1 MECNIFNI
9 QKFSV
14 SDGPGIR
21 TTVFMKGCPLKCL
34 WCHNPESGTANP
46 EIFYNEEKCI
56 LCGRCQNFCK
66 EGCHVID
73 KAHAFNR
80 KMCNACGECTRN
92 CISGALEI
100 IGKTMKCEDI
110 VEEVLKDKMFY
121 DASGGGVTL
130 SGGEPMFQHE
140 ATYEILRLAKREGIH
155 TAVETCGYAEK
166 ESFEKVYKLVDLF
179 LFDYKESDPVKHRD
193 FTGVSNELILN
204 NLEFLNEMGAD
215 IILRCPLIPTLND
228 NENHIHGIWSTANR
242 LKNIKEIHIL
252 PYHPL
257 GVGKRRMLGK
267 EAVYKESSFAQE
279 NHIRKIVDK
288 IRENTDKLVKKA

>member
-1 MECNIFNI
+1 MVCNIFNI

-21 TTVFMKGCPLKCL
+21 TTVFMKGCPLKCI
-34 WCHNPESGTANP
+34 WCHNPESGTTNP
-46 EIFYNEEKCI
+46 EIFYNEGKCI
-56 LCGRCQNFCK
+56 SCGRCQTFCK

-73 KAHAFNR
+73 KAHIFNR
-80 KMCNACGECTRN
+80 KMCMLCGECTRN

-130 SGGEPMFQHE
+130 SGGEPMFQPE

-166 ESFEKVYKLVDLF
+166 ESFEKINEFVDLF
-179 LFDYKESDPVKHRD
+179 LFDYKETDPAKHRK
-193 FTGVSNELILN
+193 FTGVSNEIILG
-204 NLEFLNEMGAD
+204 NLEFLNKFGAD
-215 IILRCPLIPTLND
+215 IVLRCPLIPTLND
-228 NENHIHGIWSTANR
+228 NENHIRGIWTTANR
-242 LKNIKEIHIL
+242 FKNIREIHIL

-257 GVGKRRMLGK
+257 GLGKRKMLGQ
-267 EAVYKESSFAQE
+267 ETIYKESGFADE
-279 NHIRKIVDK
+279 NRIIEIVNKIRK
-288 IRENTDKLVKKA
+288 NTDKLVKKA